1 MCNIPLRSFLVVMVA
16 FLTLLSDVFFPILV
30 GEVEDLALVGA
41 RCLNMGYTKLDIMIM
56 DVQRGCDGSIEQ
68 V

>member
-1 MCNIPLRSFLVVMVA
+1 MVA